1 LIHSLIDP
9 SFQLLSSP
17 THVNLTHSKVIIGDF
32 YYSGA
37 WSVHDSAAWCS
48 GASLLLRSVSTVFIL
63 FGAWRGLALGRFGAC
78 TLVLCLRSLV
88 LDLSPVLSTLA
99 FNPGAQSPK
108 ALNAFRISPATSV
121 AVARSRSRPL
131 WFLAVSVLG
140 CVGPRPLMS
149 FISILAC
156 LLLHSFALCLYD
168 RLCASV
174 RACSFALSDFRR
186 TCSFPSPAATLDCMA
201 TSSFQFWAASTL
213 GLSSV
218 LLFISIRSLVSFHS
232 VSFILSRSLMHSF
245 NHSFIHSLTD

>member
-1 LIHSLIDP
+1 MINP
-9 SFQLLSSP
+9 SFQLLSSS

-32 YYSGA
+32 CHSGA
-37 WSVHDSAAWCS
+37 RSVHDSAAWCS

-99 FNPGAQSPK
+99 LNPGAQSPK

-149 FISILAC
+149 STAPTALRLEAQRSCSLLCFLLFSFCC
-156 LLLHSFALCLYD
+156 LLNCLFVSVC
-168 RLCASV
+168 RLRNYPQA
-174 RACSFALSDFRR
+174 
-186 TCSFPSPAATLDCMA
+186 
-201 TSSFQFWAASTL
+201 
-213 GLSSV
+213 
-218 LLFISIRSLVSFHS
+218 
-232 VSFILSRSLMHSF
+232 
-245 NHSFIHSLTD
+245 

>member
-1 LIHSLIDP
+1 MIHSLIDP

-32 YYSGA
+32 CHSGA

-99 FNPGAQSPK
+99 LNPGAQSPK

-121 AVARSRSRPL
+121 AVARSSACLLVCSFRFSSHVLVPIASRGSGL
-131 WFLAVSVLG
+131 YGHFVASVLG
-140 CVGPRPLMS
+140 GVH
-149 FISILAC
+149 A
-156 LLLHSFALCLYD
+156 
-168 RLCASV
+168 RLV
-174 RACSFALSDFRR
+174 QRACFH
-186 TCSFPSPAATLDCMA
+186 
-201 TSSFQFWAASTL
+201 
-213 GLSSV
+213 
-218 LLFISIRSLVSFHS
+218 LF
-232 VSFILSRSLMHSF
+232 
-245 NHSFIHSLTD
+245 